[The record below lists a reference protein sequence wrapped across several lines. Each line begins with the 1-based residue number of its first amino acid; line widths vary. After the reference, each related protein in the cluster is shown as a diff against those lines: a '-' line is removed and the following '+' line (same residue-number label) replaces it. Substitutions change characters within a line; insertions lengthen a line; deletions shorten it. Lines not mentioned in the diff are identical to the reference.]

1 MIINYW
7 KDYSNPSYWNKW
19 KPKLLEW
26 LLKNGITVTTA
37 NSDFY
42 ISKIIWHKRKNSWHY
57 RAEIIKR
64 SSQIFR
70 KLTTCI
76 YIPFPFFKVTATW
89 PISLAAN

>member
-1 MIINYW
+1 MLINYW
-7 KDYSNPSYWNKW
+7 KDYSNPRYWNKL

-26 LLKNGITVTTA
+26 LFKNGITVTTA

-42 ISKIIWHKRKNSWHY
+42 ISKIIWRKRKNSWHY

-64 SSQIFR
+64 SWQIVR

-76 YIPFPFFKVTATW
+76 YIPFPFLKVTATW